1 MWPLLSTMDKEMFDQ
16 LPYNMQMLDEHQEP
30 LFTQMVQL
38 LLGKEHHEE
47 NVAIIGRGLLNLN
60 FKLPFLRPFFNI
72 RKEKLGRCFVFAWM
86 QSRAC
91 CLCLNCLI

>member
-1 MWPLLSTMDKEMFDQ
+1 MDKEDFDQ
-16 LPYNMQMLDEHQEP
+16 LPYNMQMRDESDQE
-30 LFTQMVQL
+30 LLLTKMVRL

-47 NVAIIGRGLLNLN
+47 NVAIIGRVLLNLN

-86 QSRAC
+86 QSRTC